1 MSASAEDTFD
11 CAGKG
16 GGEKDSARSQSLPA
30 GSQHLREGRNG
41 ALSDKIGRRG
51 KWTLITETDRM
62 MSAMN
67 EFEFRSEMCSKANV
81 TLAKGY
87 KSDCGTTSIPF

>member
-1 MSASAEDTFD
+1 MSALAEDTFD

-41 ALSDKIGRRG
+41 ALSDKIGWKKG
-51 KWTLITETDRM
+51 KVDFDYRDRPDDVRY
-62 MSAMN
+62 
-67 EFEFRSEMCSKANV
+67 E
-81 TLAKGY
+81 
-87 KSDCGTTSIPF
+87 